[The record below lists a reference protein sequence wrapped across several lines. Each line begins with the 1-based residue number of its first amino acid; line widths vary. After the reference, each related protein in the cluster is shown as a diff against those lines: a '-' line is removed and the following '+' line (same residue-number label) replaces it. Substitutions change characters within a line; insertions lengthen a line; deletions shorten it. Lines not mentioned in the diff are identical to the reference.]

1 MVKRLSLI
9 SERIGCTSR
18 FGLDLD
24 QADTA
29 RKMSTWHCDITE
41 HFSFH
46 TSEIVYLG
54 SAKRVPG
61 YYLLQSNL
69 RNSKEG
75 LVIQNLNINQ
85 SQICTPIIHV
95 QSMFIFLASRA
106 CRSMKTSA
114 AVDRVSSWLT
124 KISIEAF
131 NCSSKRVPGR
141 VRLCHRSSTLSGH

>member
-46 TSEIVYLG
+46 VSHSPQAKLYTSAAQKESLDIICFRATSEIPRKD
-54 SAKRVPG
+54 S
-61 YYLLQSNL
+61 
-69 RNSKEG
+69 
-75 LVIQNLNINQ
+75 
-85 SQICTPIIHV
+85 
-95 QSMFIFLASRA
+95 
-106 CRSMKTSA
+106 
-114 AVDRVSSWLT
+114 
-124 KISIEAF
+124 
-131 NCSSKRVPGR
+131 
-141 VRLCHRSSTLSGH
+141 

>member
-46 TSEIVYLG
+46 TRENVYLG

-85 SQICTPIIHV
+85 SQICTPTIHI
-95 QSMFIFLASRA
+95 QSMFLFLTSRA

-114 AVDRVSSWLT
+114 AVERVSSWLT
-124 KISIEAF
+124 K
-131 NCSSKRVPGR
+131 
-141 VRLCHRSSTLSGH
+141 VRRLIVHRTEYLVE

>member
-46 TSEIVYLG
+46 VFNSPKSVYLG

-75 LVIQNLNINQ
+75 LVIQNLKINQ
-85 SQICTPIIHV
+85 SQLCILST
-95 QSMFIFLASRA
+95 SRQYLYILP
-106 CRSMKTSA
+106 R
-114 AVDRVSSWLT
+114 
-124 KISIEAF
+124 
-131 NCSSKRVPGR
+131 GR
-141 VRLCHRSSTLSGH
+141 AGP

>member
-46 TSEIVYLG
+46 VFNRPQSVYLG

-61 YYLLQSNL
+61 HYLFQSYL

-85 SQICTPIIHV
+85 SQLYPPIIHIQAV
-95 QSMFIFLASRA
+95 FIYLASRA

-114 AVDRVSSWLT
+114 AVDKVSSWLT
-124 KISIEAF
+124 KISVE
-131 NCSSKRVPGR
+131 V
-141 VRLCHRSSTLSGH
+141 